1 MTSFAA
7 LDMSVD
13 DIKRLKCNIAQ
24 GMDAIRSVATDV
36 LEVCESDEARKNL
49 ELLKE
54 HMKALIKEEHDAASY
69 VEAADTLKQQ
79 ARRQNVAPDKMK
91 DVLDTAYEAS
101 RARQPNPEHH
111 VAFKGLLN
119 MVPLVEEGGSNEDSA
134 NDDSMLVSE
143 ENLQWKDPIT
153 QCDIEHPVKNTVC
166 GHIYDKNSIA
176 HYIKTTKHPRC
187 PYLGCRN
194 PRSLR
199 STELVDDLYVM
210 RFLKERAASK

>member
-13 DIKRLKCNIAQ
+13 DLKRLKCNIAQ
-24 GMDAIRSVATDV
+24 GMDAIRSIATDV
-36 LEVCESDEARKNL
+36 LEVCEPDEARENL

-91 DVLDTAYEAS
+91 DVLDAAYEAS

-119 MVPLVEEGGSNEDSA
+119 MVPLVEEGGSCEDSA

-143 ENLQWKDPIT
+143 ENRQWKDPIT

-176 HYIKTTKHPRC
+176 HYIKATKHPR
-187 PYLGCRN
+187 
-194 PRSLR
+194 
-199 STELVDDLYVM
+199 
-210 RFLKERAASK
+210 